1 MTKLLQLL
9 TAIQASVFIDEGSV
23 DKTSS
28 PLGSRKTGFGNYR
41 KIQFLVLSSCKGT
54 HCQSIGDYCLV
65 SSTHDYIHTR
75 KCNDN
80 LYIKFTKDQYD
91 FAIDENSP
99 IGSKIG
105 VPITLDNFDQ
115 GYMLNVKGDDF
126 TISPR
131 TGQLYTRIELDFER
145 HGQNQF

>member
-1 MTKLLQLL
+1 M
-9 TAIQASVFIDEGSV
+9 
-23 DKTSS
+23 
-28 PLGSRKTGFGNYR
+28 
-41 KIQFLVLSSCKGT
+41 
-54 HCQSIGDYCLV
+54 

-75 KCNDN
+75 KCTDN
-80 LYIKFTKDQYD
+80 VYIKFSKDQYE

-105 VPITLDNFDQ
+105 TPITLDNFDQ

-131 TGQLYTRIELDFER
+131 TGQLYSRIGLDYER
-145 HGQNQF
+145 HGQNQSMVIQNHTYLFLYETRKHNLKCPSKDVIYTSLKFRLC